1 MAEFL
6 QNNWFWI
13 LLVLVFVGMHSFG
26 GGCCGMGHRREKG
39 GNKKNPE
46 KAENRVLQDSRERR

>member
-13 LLVLVFVGMHSFG
+13 VLVLLFVGMHSFG
-26 GGCCGMGHRREKG
+26 GGCCGKGRHSGEKG
-39 GNKKNPE
+39 GTGKDPE
-46 KAENRVLQDSRERR
+46 EGEEKSCH

>member
-13 LLVLVFVGMHSFG
+13 LLIVAFIGMHSFG
-26 GGCCGMGHRREKG
+26 GGCCGGKRDRREKDDAG
-39 GNKKNPE
+39 KQANDEIE
-46 KAENRVLQDSRERR
+46 KSCH

>member
-13 LLVLVFVGMHSFG
+13 LLALGFIGMHSFG
-26 GGCCGMGHRREKG
+26 GGCCGGGRHRREKG
-39 GNKKNPE
+39 GAGKEAKEGEE
-46 KAENRVLQDSRERR
+46 KGCH

>member
-13 LLVLVFVGMHSFG
+13 FLVLVFVGMHSFG
-26 GGCCGMGHRREKG
+26 GGCCGVGRHRPEKG
-39 GNKKNPE
+39 GSGKEAKEGEE
-46 KAENRVLQDSRERR
+46 KSCH

>member
-13 LLVLVFVGMHSFG
+13 VLAVLFIGMHSFG
-26 GGCCGMGHRREKG
+26 GGCCGVGRHAKGKKDGGQTDEQEK
-39 GNKKNPE
+39 
-46 KAENRVLQDSRERR
+46 SCH